1 MKMRLKRLLV
11 GIFVGLTF
19 IISACN
25 DDPET
30 PDELARWYE
39 EVDII
44 NTTLTNAGIT
54 PTKDPGSGISMV
66 ISKLGTGLPG
76 QKYNTLKVDY
86 TGRRFEDKVVF
97 DQGSITFKLSDNLI
111 EGWKIAF
118 AKLPAGSEAK
128 LIIPSLYGY
137 GVSGN
142 GSAIPGNTILEFDV
156 KVNEATLSAT
166 EASRLDADTTAI
178 DTYLQGKGITA
189 IKDTTGL
196 RYVITTP
203 GIGPVATWYDKLT
216 LKYSIKLL
224 TDDTR
229 TIVTQDR
236 TPSDTFYSR
245 PVDYIMGMIIGL
257 QKLSAGSKAVLYIPS
272 GYAFGP
278 DGASDGAG
286 TTIPANANIII
297 EVEVINID

>member
-1 MKMRLKRLLV
+1 MKKRMKRPLV
-11 GIFVGLTF
+11 GILVGLTF
-19 IISACN
+19 IISACS
-25 DDPET
+25 DSPET

-39 EVDII
+39 EVAII
-44 NTTLTNAGIT
+44 DNTLSTAGIT

-76 QKYNTLKVDY
+76 QKYNTLEVDY
-86 TGRRFEDKVVF
+86 IGRRFEDKVEF
-97 DQGSITFKLSDNLI
+97 DQGSFTFKLSDNII

-137 GVSGN
+137 GVNGYGN
-142 GSAIPGNTILEFDV
+142 SIPGNTILEFDV
-156 KVNEATLSAT
+156 KFKQATLSAT
-166 EASRLDADTTAI
+166 EASRLDADTVAI
-178 DTYLQGKGITA
+178 DNYLQTKGINA

-203 GIGPVATWYDKLT
+203 GTGPVATWFDKMT

-224 TDDTR
+224 SDDTKV
-229 TIVTQDR
+229 IVTQDR

-286 TTIPANANIII
+286 TSIPANANVIID
-297 EVEVINID
+297 VEVLNID